1 MAPDMTSQFE
11 FDDEQVERARQM
23 TPQQRVA
30 EARRLTS
37 EAIAAQRK
45 AIAEANPQLSEQEV
59 NYLWMEQAYGKE
71 LTDRVRAYR
80 EQQENAQRVS

>member
-37 EAIAAQRK
+37 EASAAQRK